1 METNNYEVDNLM
13 SYLELD
19 KEDLKFPD
27 CPDLEKISRDALKTK
42 ARAIIDMNIKLMD
55 QKSFVKPMMSKIEG
69 SISRMI

>member
-1 METNNYEVDNLM
+1 METNSYEVDNLM
-13 SYLELD
+13 GYLELD

-55 QKSFVKPMMSKIEG
+55 
-69 SISRMI
+69 